1 MSVFKRFN
9 NEREFIVT
17 QYFKQTA
24 FMMVLLVNMVGM
36 KQSNLFN
43 EKWLLITE
51 VSTSA
56 FNWSK

>member
-1 MSVFKRFN
+1 MDKSVFKRFY
-9 NEREFIVT
+9 NERKFIVT
-17 QYFKQTA
+17 QYFEA
-24 FMMVLLVNMVGM
+24 DSIYDGNMVGM

>member
-1 MSVFKRFN
+1 MDNSVFKRFY
-9 NEREFIVT
+9 NERKFNVT
-17 QYFKQTA
+17 QNFEADSIYDG
-24 FMMVLLVNMVGM
+24 NMVGM

-43 EKWLLITE
+43 EKWFLITE